1 MRDFQQM
8 NALTDKYG
16 ADLAVIGFPTNQF
29 GHQTNEKEFEI
40 LSTLKYVR
48 PGGGYEPNFTMMGKL
63 DVNGENAHPLFQYLR
78 TALPTTYDDLNGLGD
93 DFIISLASKVLWA
106 PLSRT
111 DIGWN
116 FEKFLINQNG
126 VPVRRYSP
134 KFPTEDVAADIDTL
148 LKDGPDALS
157 VGSPVSA
164 SA

>member
-1 MRDFQQM
+1 M
-8 NALTDKYG
+8 NALASKFGDG
-16 ADLAVIGFPTNQF
+16 FSILAFPCNQF

-40 LSTLKYVR
+40 LNTLKYVR
-48 PGGGYEPNFTMMGKL
+48 PGDGYEPNFTMMGKL